1 MPFSRK
7 YYQLILLAVCCARAN
22 QSPIVSSSLAH
33 ADLPG
38 FRENTEQMRAIAS
51 AADNNGGVLGLHE
64 PAPVV
69 SDHST
74 RKGEKD
80 VTLQEGEPS
89 DNVHK
94 DRKEDGAKANG
105 PKAEKKNKK
114 DKKKKAEK
122 QVAETTS
129 GDPFLGFISH
139 FKTVRDSPD
148 LKAKIDSMAIELE
161 TVRSLLE
168 KGRKSVM
175 NTLPTQG
182 MLIDHK
188 WGSENRKLE
197 EGRKEIEHGE
207 ELLQKATGIPEKEAK
222 ENSIAAAN
230 KLIAK
235 GTQRVR
241 EGEEGLKRREELLNE
256 RTQFLAG
263 RGKFVEIFEQEIEPI
278 FNLIEAGSRM
288 EALGQISSEERSNL
302 MKHVY
307 AGPSNYFNE
316 GKQSSRGASKV
327 EEGSEDFLKQL
338 PPPPKALSK
347 ELSREDSRILGG
359 AVPEEVSSFVKHLR
373 AIGIDLEDPQTD
385 FKLNEEYIAKA
396 LADILHNFGRQE
408 IRMGDNFNKA
418 FDPRMLMLQ
427 RVIFKMMN
435 YMYRNGNITKQDY
448 QEFLQ
453 NKNTLEILGII
464 IFIPSE
470 FSLAWN
476 SHLTTQYVLLDRGE
490 PALAKDALEV
500 LDEKSRAS
508 LHYFYLKSIFS
519 YFDRLNVGLSD
530 LELRKKNLRDAF
542 LEGKYAHGYEL
553 LAKSDKQ
560 RISKNEFI
568 EGLVENEVKIQR
580 DFIHLRDSIFGA
592 DNQFLTSLQKYLQAK
607 LVSVKEKERFEETEQ
622 FHEMKTIIT
631 NTFTIWAQIGDQHS
645 MTEAEKWQL
654 RFVFIYIKFIEDT
667 LGKEFIEE
675 IQISPEIMKRFKIM
689 SLRFK
694 FFAETDQIK
703 LYIQDKLE
711 SVPVP
716 EFVLNPKDSKADPPS
731 HYLDYVIHEY
741 IPKMFENNKERVAR
755 LTDGESL
762 LNYQM
767 LGEDVNL
774 LDTIKRDIGPALV
787 YSQGKKTALGKPVK

>member
-1 MPFSRK
+1 MTNDKQTFS
-7 YYQLILLAVCCARAN
+7 
-22 QSPIVSSSLAH
+22 S
-33 ADLPG
+33 D
-38 FRENTEQMRAIAS
+38 TEQMRAIAS
-51 AADNNGGVLGLHE
+51 ATDNNGGVLGLHE
-64 PAPVV
+64 TTPVV
-69 SDHST
+69 SDHPT

-89 DNVHK
+89 DDVHK
-94 DRKEDGAKANG
+94 DHKEDGAKANG

-188 WGSENRKLE
+188 WVSENRKLE
-197 EGRKEIEHGE
+197 AGRKEIEHGE

-235 GTQRVR
+235 GTQR
-241 EGEEGLKRREELLNE
+241 
-256 RTQFLAG
+256 FLAG

-302 MKHVY
+302 MKHIY

-347 ELSREDSRILGG
+347 ELSQEDSHILGG

-408 IRMGDNFNKA
+408 IRMGDDFNKA

-490 PALAKDALEV
+490 PVLAKDALEV

-508 LHYFYLKSIFS
+508 LYYFYLKSIFT
-519 YFDRLNVGLSD
+519 
-530 LELRKKNLRDAF
+530 
-542 LEGKYAHGYEL
+542 
-553 LAKSDKQ
+553 KSDKQ

>member
-1 MPFSRK
+1 M
-7 YYQLILLAVCCARAN
+7 LRAG
-22 QSPIVSSSLAH
+22 QPKPIVSSSLAH

-114 DKKKKAEK
+114 DKKRKPKNRNH
-122 QVAETTS
+122 S
-129 GDPFLGFISH
+129 GDPFL
-139 FKTVRDSPD
+139 
-148 LKAKIDSMAIELE
+148 A
-161 TVRSLLE
+161 LLATS
-168 KGRKSVM
+168 KRFDGHRTR
-175 NTLPTQG
+175 N
-182 MLIDHK
+182 
-188 WGSENRKLE
+188 ENRKLE

-316 GKQSSRGASKV
+316 GSSRL
-327 EEGSEDFLKQL
+327 EEL
-338 PPPPKALSK
+338 PSFIQGTFP
-347 ELSREDSRILGG
+347 EDSRILGG

-408 IRMGDNFNKA
+408 IRMG
-418 FDPRMLMLQ
+418 
-427 RVIFKMMN
+427 
-435 YMYRNGNITKQDY
+435 NGNITKQDY

-490 PALAKDALEV
+490 PVLAKDALEV

-508 LHYFYLKSIFS
+508 LYYFYLKSIFS

>member
-1 MPFSRK
+1 MAAGTLAHSFIRAVVNMPFSRK

-22 QSPIVSSSLAH
+22 QRPIVSSSLAH
-33 ADLPG
+33 ADVPG

-51 AADNNGGVLGLHE
+51 ATDNNGGVLGLHE
-64 PAPVV
+64 TTPVV
-69 SDHST
+69 SDHPT

-89 DNVHK
+89 DDVHK
-94 DRKEDGAKANG
+94 DHKEDGAKANG

-161 TVRSLLE
+161 TVRKSQVGSGA
-168 KGRKSVM
+168 KGNR
-175 NTLPTQG
+175 T
-182 MLIDHK
+182 
-188 WGSENRKLE
+188 WGGTVTKGYRNS
-197 EGRKEIEHGE
+197 G
-207 ELLQKATGIPEKEAK
+207 KEAK

-347 ELSREDSRILGG
+347 ELSQEDSHILGG

-408 IRMGDNFNKA
+408 IRMGDDFNKA

-453 NKNTLEILGII
+453 NKNT
-464 IFIPSE
+464 
-470 FSLAWN
+470 
-476 SHLTTQYVLLDRGE
+476 E
-490 PALAKDALEV
+490 PVLAKDALEV

-508 LHYFYLKSIFS
+508 LYYFYLKSIFS

-694 FFAETDQIK
+694 FFAETDQISCIYK
-703 LYIQDKLE
+703 TNLNQYQFQNLY
-711 SVPVP
+711 
-716 EFVLNPKDSKADPPS
+716 
-731 HYLDYVIHEY
+731 
-741 IPKMFENNKERVAR
+741 
-755 LTDGESL
+755 
-762 LNYQM
+762 
-767 LGEDVNL
+767 
-774 LDTIKRDIGPALV
+774 
-787 YSQGKKTALGKPVK
+787 